1 MPTLLTNVNRD
12 LLVNKIFLVDYVQ
25 HMMRLLVRV
34 QMSGYNFLE
43 NRRVLNL
50 AQQVHKDVRSGRRLC
65 LVHVLPFER
74 GDRH

>member
-12 LLVNKIFLVDYVQ
+12 LLVNKTFLVDYVQ

-34 QMSGYNFLE
+34 QMSGYNFLK

-50 AQQVHKDVRSGRRLC
+50 ASASPQDVRSGRRLC

-74 GDRH
+74 RDRH